1 MITLFYVLYGI
12 LGPSPRFR
20 SCEPWTFRTNGYYV
34 NIQIIFDSLEGI
46 DFKYEHSFLK
56 LQPKNTQTRR
66 FWSQI

>member
-12 LGPSPRFR
+12 RGPSPRSR

-46 DFKYEHSFLK
+46 DFKYEH
-56 LQPKNTQTRR
+56 
-66 FWSQI
+66 